1 MVRKWEWE
9 ETKGRDRDLFR
20 LFLDAFRIALI
31 SILGVSVQKPA
42 IMQFWERPEKAQNW
56 SDFDLSKSH
65 RKNSTLFRKYWS
77 WDTMFCKQKIIV
89 LHGNYSTD
97 PNNVS
102 SEVKS
107 HIFSIG
113 IGQCTFATFPRNCTI
128 CTHTHTNASVQNIC
142 VDERFWWHL
151 HLWVVWEVPM

>member
-1 MVRKWEWE
+1 MGMRRDQRSRSGSVSAFFGRFQNCIHFDSWRFGSKTSNNAILRASGKGPKLVRLRPLE
-9 ETKGRDRDLFR
+9 EPQKKLN
-20 LFLDAFRIALI
+20 I
-31 SILGVSVQKPA
+31 VSKVLKL
-42 IMQFWERPEKAQNW
+42 RHNV
-56 SDFDLSKSH
+56 
-65 RKNSTLFRKYWS
+65 
-77 WDTMFCKQKIIV
+77 CKQKIIV

-102 SEVKS
+102 SQVKS

>member
-1 MVRKWEWE
+1 MGMRRDQRSRSGSVSAFFGRFQNCINFDSWRFGSKTRCNSESVRKRPKTGPTSTSRRTTEKTQHCFE
-9 ETKGRDRDLFR
+9 
-20 LFLDAFRIALI
+20 
-31 SILGVSVQKPA
+31 SIEV
-42 IMQFWERPEKAQNW
+42 E
-56 SDFDLSKSH
+56 
-65 RKNSTLFRKYWS
+65 
-77 WDTMFCKQKIIV
+77 FCKQKIIV